1 MVINVINI
9 AQTRIFLK
17 MCVLLINKHS
27 KTVVLLLLT
36 NHHLKTHF

>member
-27 KTVVLLLLT
+27 KTVVLHKFET
-36 NHHLKTHF
+36 IKAIKS